1 MLSGPGQLRRSCIV
15 HILFCSSSQLCR
27 RSLLCWILII
37 GTGSMNGPIDSQDA
51 HPGGMQ
57 DVQLKMLVGVDHNKE
72 LLQKADRRVAGLQ
85 ARWKQGSPSQ
95 SATRLPTAA
104 QQAFGHL
111 LGCAPEHFAAP
122 AKPHA
127 SVVLANIVDR
137 VENQGQNRVIQP

>member
-1 MLSGPGQLRRSCIV
+1 M
-15 HILFCSSSQLCR
+15 
-27 RSLLCWILII
+27 I

-51 HPGGMQ
+51 HPGGVQ

-72 LLQKADRRVAGLQ
+72 LLQKAERRLASLQ
-85 ARWKQGSPSQ
+85 ADWKQGSPSQ
-95 SATRLPTAA
+95 SASSLPTAA

-127 SVVLANIVDR
+127 SVVLADIIDR
-137 VENQGQNRVIQP
+137 VEIPGR